1 LPTNASSFEPSEI
14 LKCISLKNNCVPKF
28 LISVRIQFED
38 GKERLW
44 TGHVVK
50 LLFKKNNE
58 DETYVQTMPKIL
70 FLKMVTG
77 VCPHKL
83 FLQKYKIRNH
93 HIMREMCCL

>member
-1 LPTNASSFEPSEI
+1 MKWTSLVKAEI
-14 LKCISLKNNCVPKF
+14 ETKANDI
-28 LISVRIQFED
+28 
-38 GKERLW
+38 
-44 TGHVVK
+44 
-50 LLFKKNNE
+50 FKYKK
-58 DETYVQTMPKIL
+58 KIL